1 MMRGDVFIKR
11 IITAILLAAYII
23 MAFAACGGNSA
34 PGDVQVLPAV
44 GEGETVVT
52 MLVTMPDGTQTSRQV
67 RTDKKTLGE
76 ALREAN
82 LIVCDDAGF
91 VSAVDG
97 VMADYSVDQSYWAF
111 YIGGEYA
118 THGVDDEV
126 IADGNAYAFEYA
138 KG

>member
-1 MMRGDVFIKR
+1 MKR
-11 IITAILLAAYII
+11 TVIAILLAALLLA
-23 MAFAACGGNSA
+23 MCAACGGNDAS
-34 PGDVQVLPAV
+34 DVTVLPPV

-52 MLVTMPDGTQTSRQV
+52 LLVTMPDGAQTSREV
-67 RTDKKTLGE
+67 RTDKETLGE
-76 ALREAN
+76 ALREAG
-82 LIVCDDAGF
+82 LIACDNQGF

-97 VMADYSVDQSYWAF
+97 VTADYSVDQSYWAF

-126 IADGNAYAFEYA
+126 IADGNVYTFEYA